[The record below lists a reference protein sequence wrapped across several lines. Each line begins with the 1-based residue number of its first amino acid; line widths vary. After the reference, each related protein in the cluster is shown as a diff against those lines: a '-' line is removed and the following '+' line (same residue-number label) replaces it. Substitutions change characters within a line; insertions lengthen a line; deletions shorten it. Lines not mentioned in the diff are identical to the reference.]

1 VLGPERETRV
11 TRMPIIDAHHHIWWL
26 DRTPWLAG
34 PPVPRIF
41 GEYSALRRDYTIEEF
56 ARDARPNGVEKSIYV
71 QVNVAPGDEVSEV
84 EWATT
89 AGASTG
95 LVQGVVSF
103 VDLGSPNAGDILDR
117 QQAFPTLKGVRQQL
131 HWHPNPAYR
140 FAKTAAEMLRPDWQ
154 RGLREVTA
162 RGLLFELQVFVS
174 QYENSIRLVEA
185 FPDTTFV
192 LMHAGMLV
200 DRSREGWAAWRRG
213 LESLARHS
221 NVYVKLSGLGTFVRS
236 CTITEWQPVIEQTV
250 DVFGPDRCMFGS
262 NFPIEKLWTTYS
274 DLVDVFQA
282 SLARYSPA
290 ERQRMLYGVAADVY
304 RI

>member
-1 VLGPERETRV
+1 MTQ
-11 TRMPIIDAHHHIWWL
+11 TPIIDAHHHIWWL

-56 ARDARPNGVEKSIYV
+56 ASDARPNGVEKSVYV
-71 QVNVAPGDEVSEV
+71 QINVAPGDEVGEV
-84 EWATT
+84 ERATS
-89 AGASTG
+89 AGAEAG

-103 VDLGSPNAGDILDR
+103 ADLSAPDVGDVLDR
-117 QQAFPTLKGVRQQL
+117 QQAFGTLRGVRQQL

-140 FAKTAAEMLRPDWQ
+140 FAKTADEMLRPDWQ

-162 RGLLFELQVFVS
+162 RELLFELQVFVG
-174 QYENSIRLVEA
+174 QYENALRLVEA

-192 LMHAGMLV
+192 LLHAGMLV
-200 DRSREGWAAWRRG
+200 DRSPEGWAAWRRG
-213 LESLARHS
+213 LGLLAAHP

-236 CTITEWQPVIEQTV
+236 CTTSEWQPVIEQTV
-250 DVFGPDRCMFGS
+250 DAFGPDRCMFGS

-274 DLVDVFQA
+274 DLVDVVQA
-282 SLARYSPA
+282 SLVRYDPT
-290 ERQRMLYGVAADVY
+290 ERQRILSGVAADVY